1 MFGKDLNTMSG
12 YPAPQADSGI
22 NRPPIPATPKSGR
35 FNPGL
40 PGRFIPVWVA
50 DSSRFARPIYPGI
63 RTCIE
68 PAAMDLLATASE
80 GLPRTINLLARAAW
94 IEAGKAKA
102 MSITP
107 EHVQPA
113 LRLVPTARDMIA
125 GQK

>member
-1 MFGKDLNTMSG
+1 MCIRD
-12 YPAPQADSGI
+12 
-22 NRPPIPATPKSGR
+22 R
-35 FNPGL
+35 FRTRQYGSVEM
-40 PGRFIPVWVA
+40 RMETT

-94 IEAGKAKA
+94 IEAAKAKA

-107 EHVQPA
+107 EHIQPA